1 MDLLFN
7 KDKEANK
14 PKLAV
19 VMAGGGARAAYQ
31 IGVLKAIA
39 EMIPSGAPSPFNI
52 ICGTSAG
59 AINAASLAA
68 KADHFK
74 NSVRRMHF
82 VWSNFSSDQ
91 VFRTDTFGIIKTGL
105 HLMLGMILG
114 SLGKHRSIYLLD
126 RTPLQKLLEKYID
139 SGIFQRQIDNKS
151 LHALNISATGYSS
164 RQSVSF
170 YHGHTSLNNWNR
182 AQRIGVATR
191 ITVDH
196 LMASSAIPILF
207 APIKL
212 NREYFGDG
220 SIRQTAPIS
229 PALHLGADRVL
240 IIGNHEADPEFE
252 RATNAKPPSL
262 GEIAGHTL
270 NSIFLDSLDTD
281 IERLH
286 RINKTVS
293 LIGDKTLEQHGVA
306 LRQVELLVISPSE
319 DIGKMAAD
327 YAHELP
333 WSIKILLRAIG
344 AYSKTDSTFMSYLLF
359 EKGYCNAL
367 IKLGY
372 EDTMRDKDNI
382 LHFLRD

>member
-1 MDLLFN
+1 MT
-7 KDKEANK
+7 
-14 PKLAV
+14 
-19 VMAGGGARAAYQ
+19 GGGARAAYQ
-31 IGVLKAIA
+31 VGVLKAIA
-39 EMIPSGAPSPFNI
+39 EMLPSGSPCPFTI

-68 KADHFK
+68 KTDHFK
-74 NSVRRMHF
+74 NAVRRMHF
-82 VWSNFSSDQ
+82 VWSNFTSDQ
-91 VFRTDTFGIIKTGL
+91 VFRTDPLGIIITGARL
-105 HLMLGMILG
+105 LFSMLLGGM
-114 SLGKHRSIYLLD
+114 GKHSPIYLLD
-126 RTPLQKLLEKYID
+126 RTPLRKLLETFID
-139 SGIFQRQIDNKS
+139 SSVFQREIESKS
-151 LHALNISATGYSS
+151 LHAISVNATGYSS

-170 YHGHTSLNNWNR
+170 FHGHASLKNWKR
-182 AQRIGVATR
+182 AQRIGFSTR

-207 APIKL
+207 SPVKL

-240 IIGNHEADPEFE
+240 VIGNHEIEPKLE
-252 RATNAKPPSL
+252 RVANPQPPTL
-262 GEIAGHTL
+262 GGIAGHTL
-270 NSIFLDSLDTD
+270 NSIFLDSLDAD
-281 IERLH
+281 IERLQ

-293 LIGDKTLEQHGVA
+293 LIDEKSREKHGVA
-306 LRQVELLVISPSE
+306 LRQIEVQVISPSD
-319 DIGKMAAD
+319 DIGKMAGE

-344 AYSKTDSTFMSYLLF
+344 AYSKNDSNFMSYLLF

-372 EDTMRDKDNI
+372 EDTLREKENI
-382 LHFLRD
+382 MHFLRD

>member
-1 MDLLFN
+1 MT
-7 KDKEANK
+7 
-14 PKLAV
+14 
-19 VMAGGGARAAYQ
+19 GGGARAAYQ

-39 EMIPSGAPSPFNI
+39 EMVPSGSPSPFSI

-82 VWSNFSSDQ
+82 VWSNFTSDQ
-91 VFRTDTFGIIKTGL
+91 VFRTDAYGILKTGL
-105 HLMLGMILG
+105 HLLLAMVLGGI
-114 SLGKHRSIYLLD
+114 GKNTPIFLLD
-126 RTPLQKLLEKYID
+126 RTPLRKLLEKYID
-139 SGIFQRQIDNKS
+139 SSIFQRQINNES
-151 LHALNISATGYSS
+151 LHAISINATCYSS

-170 YHGHTSLNNWNR
+170 FHGQPALKNWKR
-182 AQRIGVATR
+182 AQRIGFSTR

-196 LMASSAIPILF
+196 LMASSAIPFLF
-207 APIKL
+207 SPVKV

-229 PALHLGADRVL
+229 PALHLGADRILV
-240 IIGNHEADPEFE
+240 IGNHQTEPKLE
-252 RATNAKPPSL
+252 RVSKPDPPSL

-270 NSIFLDSLDTD
+270 NSIFLDSLDAD
-281 IERLH
+281 IERLQ
-286 RINKTVS
+286 RINKTIS

-306 LRQVELLVISPSE
+306 LRQVEVLVISPSD
-319 DIGKMAAD
+319 DIGKIAEEHS
-327 YAHELP
+327 HELP
-333 WSIKILLRAIG
+333 WSVKTLLQATG
-344 AYSKTDSTFMSYLLF
+344 AYSKTDSSLMSYLLF

-372 EDTMRDKDNI
+372 EDTIKEKDNI
-382 LHFLRD
+382 LQFLRE